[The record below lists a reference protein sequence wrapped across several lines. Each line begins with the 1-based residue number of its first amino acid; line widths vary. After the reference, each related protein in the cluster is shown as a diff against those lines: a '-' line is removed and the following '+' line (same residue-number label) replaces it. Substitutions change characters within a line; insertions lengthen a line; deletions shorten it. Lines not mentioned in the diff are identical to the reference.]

1 MSSSSRPTLFH
12 MLEKLLGKRLLVVV
26 ERDFGYEG
34 ELVAISHHPPGIWI
48 SEAEAVVLRSTV
60 VNPVPQIVTK
70 EKKHELF
77 LHLNSVLR
85 IEIAAES
92 GKASERK

>member
-1 MSSSSRPTLFH
+1 
-12 MLEKLLGKRLLVVV
+12 MLEKFVGKRVLVVV

-34 ELVAISHHPPGIWI
+34 ELAAVSHHPPGIWI
-48 SEAEAVVLRSTV
+48 SEADAIVLRSTV
-60 VNPVPQIVTK
+60 VNPIPQIVSK

-85 IEIAAES
+85 IEAATES
-92 GKASERK
+92 GRTSERK